1 VSHRLFCFGAAFLG
15 TGFVTRARVAFVLLN
30 VFVAGGVF
38 AAVLFRFGIA
48 FERHWFIEY
57 DEKDL
62 LKIKLCAPVILHILI
77 RLLLAVP
84 KLDELWI
91 SLIGR
96 VNLLFSF
103 HQLAFRIS
111 LVLAILV
118 FDKLLHDSWA

>member
-1 VSHRLFCFGAAFLG
+1 MSHRLFCFGAAFLG
-15 TGFVTRARVAFVLLN
+15 TWFVTRARVAFVLLN

-77 RLLLAVP
+77 CLLLAVP
-84 KLDELWI
+84 KVYQFLI
-91 SLIGR
+91 SLPCCEI
-96 VNLLFSF
+96 LYSSC

-111 LVLAILV
+111 LVFAILV
-118 FDKLLHDSWA
+118 L